1 MDVVYNHTFSIDS
14 VFQKTVPYY
23 FYRQEADGSF
33 SDGSACGNDT
43 ASERRMY
50 RRYMIDCI
58 CYWVKEYHVDTFV
71 MGDDWKGKFDFLKEE
86 GCEVVYLPRTPE
98 ISSSQ
103 IKEDLHTKENKDA
116 V

>member
-1 MDVVYNHTFSIDS
+1 M
-14 VFQKTVPYY
+14 KTVPYY

-58 CYWVKEYHVDTFV
+58 CYWVKEYHVDGFRFDL
-71 MGDDWKGKFDFLKEE
+71 MGLHDTETMNEIRAALDRLPGGKRNSD
-86 GCEVVYLPRTPE
+86 VRRTVDGRQDCD
-98 ISSSQ
+98 SAR
-103 IKEDLHTKENKDA
+103 L
-116 V
+116 